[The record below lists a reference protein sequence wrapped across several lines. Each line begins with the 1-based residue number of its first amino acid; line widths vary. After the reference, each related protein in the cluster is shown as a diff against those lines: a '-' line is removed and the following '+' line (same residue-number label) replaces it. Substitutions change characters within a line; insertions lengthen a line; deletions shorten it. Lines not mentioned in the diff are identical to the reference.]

1 MKSLKVSIG
10 AAFVAMAIVAV
21 PLLTQTVDTPIA
33 PIQTDGGLI
42 AGKVLAS
49 GVRAWFGIPFAKAP
63 TQDLRWKPP
72 QPTRWTGVWNADR
85 KMPECIQVL
94 RPHDINHYFGEE
106 PSSENCLYLNI
117 WAPGNSTS
125 NSKLPVIV
133 FLYGGGSTI
142 GSSGMANYDGE
153 MMARRGA
160 VFINL
165 NYRVGILGYM

>member
-72 QPTRWTGVWNADR
+72 QPARWTGVWNAGR
-85 KMPECIQVL
+85 KMPESF
-94 RPHDINHYFGEE
+94 RY
-106 PSSENCLYLNI
+106 
-117 WAPGNSTS
+117 
-125 NSKLPVIV
+125 
-133 FLYGGGSTI
+133 YGRTI
-142 GSSGMANYDGE
+142 SIIISAK
-153 MMARRGA
+153 RRHPKTA
-160 VFINL
+160 SI
-165 NYRVGILGYM
+165 